1 MDKRMRVQIIAAD
14 PLARAE
20 IDATVCGCPELTVVT
35 EQPDVVLVVADAVTD
50 AVLFLVSS
58 LSRSGRRLLLAAG
71 ALRVPNV
78 LSAVEAGA
86 GGLLH
91 REELYSGRLRQAVR
105 AVADGEFTV
114 PADLLGGL
122 LARATGREAAQ
133 SSSQQQLTEREKAVL
148 LMLAD
153 GHETEE
159 IARSLAYSVR
169 TVTGI
174 VHNITH
180 RWQLR
185 NRAHAVAYALR
196 EGLI

>member
-1 MDKRMRVQIIAAD
+1 MDERLRVQVIAAD
-14 PLARAE
+14 PAVRAE
-20 IDATVCGCPELTVVT
+20 VDDMVRNCPELTVVVDR
-35 EQPDVVLVVADAVTD
+35 PDVVLIVADEVSD
-50 AVLFLVSS
+50 PVLFLVRS
-58 LSRSGRRLLLAAG
+58 LTRGGRRVLLVAG
-71 ALRVPNV
+71 TVRESDVVN
-78 LSAVEAGA
+78 AVEAGA
-86 GGLLH
+86 GGLL
-91 REELYSGRLRQAVR
+91 RRAEVRPDRLRPAVR
-105 AVADGEFTV
+105 ATVDGDFTV

-122 LARATGREAAQ
+122 LTRAGDRSAERQPAR
-133 SSSQQQLTEREKAVL
+133 QLTEREKTVL

-174 VHNITH
+174 VHTITH
-180 RWQLR
+180 RWQVR